1 MEELLNNEKTDF
13 GKEIIPMAIKSKQV
27 NSYIFNDYWEDI
39 GTIRSFYE
47 ATLDLTNPTPSF
59 DFYEET
65 RPIYTQTSNLPPS
78 KINNADMEAT
88 LACEGCVIENSRLQK
103 SVIGIRSIIKE
114 GCDLNGVIV
123 MGSDFYETAEEKKE
137 NERKK
142 IPNLGIGR
150 NCKINKAII
159 DKNAHIGNNCCINVN
174 GKTYEDGDHG
184 LFYSSD
190 GIIVI
195 RKGAVIPDGTVI

>member
-1 MEELLNNEKTDF
+1 
-13 GKEIIPMAIKSKQV
+13 
-27 NSYIFNDYWEDI
+27 
-39 GTIRSFYE
+39 
-47 ATLDLTNPTPSF
+47 
-59 DFYEET
+59 
-65 RPIYTQTSNLPPS
+65 
-78 KINNADMEAT
+78 
-88 LACEGCVIENSRLQK
+88 
-103 SVIGIRSIIKE
+103 
-114 GCDLNGVIV
+114 